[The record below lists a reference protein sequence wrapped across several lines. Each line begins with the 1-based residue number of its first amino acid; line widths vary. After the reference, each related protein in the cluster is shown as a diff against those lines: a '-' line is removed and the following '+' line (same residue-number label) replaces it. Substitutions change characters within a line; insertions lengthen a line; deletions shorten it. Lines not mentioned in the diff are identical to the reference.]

1 MAGFRELVERSLGDE
16 AAETFTDRVET
27 QAESLTRAI
36 EAGDLDNA
44 DFAVGME
51 LEVYAVDPGEG
62 AGFRLAALPEDVFD
76 GPAAKELGVH
86 NAELNTDPDVFDA
99 DGLAAQRAALAA
111 DVAAAREAARAA
123 GVDLVLDSMWTV
135 PPDEGSDAY
144 LTATAERDG
153 LALPANMRHDPRYAA
168 IDREVLAH
176 DGGSIPFSV
185 PGLDREFPSILFESL
200 ATSIQPHLQI
210 PTASSFPAYYNAAI
224 RTLGPVLA
232 LGTNSPLLPPDL
244 YGDVDP
250 DSLLAE
256 THHELRIAVFE
267 QSVNTSANPKVRVP
281 ADIDDATDVAAAVV
295 ADDLFAPFLR
305 EWLETGERERFADRY
320 WEFDHKRTTYW
331 RWLRCVLG
339 GDPVEGAGDERSL
352 RIEYRPIPTQPTV
365 TDIVGMQA
373 LVAGLVRGLVAAD
386 HPLTALPW
394 DAARD
399 SFYAAARDG
408 LDADLAWVTAD
419 GTRTTDSER
428 IFPEVFEYARRG
440 LGAAGVPA
448 GSRETYLSPIEVRWE
463 QRTTPSQWKL
473 RTVREELDGGASFPA
488 AVERM
493 QRRYHE
499 LSRDEGS
506 FAAWLR

>member
-1 MAGFRELVERSLGDE
+1 MAGFRELVERSLTDE
-16 AAETFTDRVET
+16 AADTFTDRVGA

-36 EAGDLDNA
+36 EAGELDND

-51 LEVYAVDPGEG
+51 LEVYAVAAGEDG
-62 AGFRLAALPEDVFD
+62 GFRLAALPDGVFD

-99 DGLAAQRAALAA
+99 DGLAAQRGELAA
-111 DVAAAREAARAA
+111 DLAAARADARAA
-123 GVDLVLDSMWTV
+123 GLDLVLDSMWTV
-135 PPDEGSDAY
+135 PPAGGSDDY
-144 LTATAERDG
+144 LTATTERDG
-153 LALPANMRHDPRYAA
+153 LVLPRHMRHDPRYAA

-176 DGGSIPFSV
+176 GGGSIPFSV
-185 PGLDREFPSILFESL
+185 PGIDREFPSILFESL

-210 PTASSFPAYYNAAI
+210 PNAASFPAYYNAAI

-232 LGTNSPLLPPDL
+232 LGTNSPLFPPDL

-250 DSLLAE
+250 KRLLAE

-267 QSVNTSANPKVRVP
+267 QSVNTSQHPKVRVP
-281 ADIDDATDVAAAVV
+281 ADIDDATDVVENVV

-305 EWLETGERERFADRY
+305 EWLENDDRESFADRY

-339 GDPVEGAGDERSL
+339 GDPVPGAGDERSL

-373 LVAGLVRGLVAAD
+373 LVGGLVRGLVAAD
-386 HPLTALPW
+386 HPLIDLPW
-394 DAARD
+394 EAARD

-408 LDADLAWVTAD
+408 LDADLAWVTED
-419 GTRTTDSER
+419 GQRTTDHER
-428 IFPEVFEYARRG
+428 IFPEVFAYARRG
-440 LGAAGVPA
+440 LEAAGVPA
-448 GSRETYLSPIEVRWE
+448 PSREQYLGPIERRWAE
-463 QRTTPSQWKL
+463 RSTPSQWKL
-473 RTVREELDGGASFPA
+473 RVVREELRGGASFPA

-499 LSRDEGS
+499 LSRDRES
-506 FAAWLR
+506 FAAWL